1 MLKKILCNAR
11 QFIERSRLDHT
22 LDGVGEFP
30 IMITVFVV
38 FQMGCT
44 FPNLVKDKTLR
55 GIAVLME
62 NILDAA
68 AFFS

>member
-11 QFIERSRLDHT
+11 QFIEKSLLDHT
-22 LDGVGEFP
+22 LDGVGEFSV
-30 IMITVFVV
+30 MVTVFVV

-55 GIAVLME
+55 RIAVLME